1 MADGSH
7 GVSISCGKYI
17 TQFGFCQVFCI
28 QKHKISYLCRTL
40 TPKKYYNQMTKKLI
54 NMIALSMITLASCT
68 SKNELKT
75 EAEPKNPFLTEYTT
89 PFQVPP
95 FDQIKNEHYLPAFEA
110 GMKEQ
115 LAEVEAIVSN
125 AETPTFQNT
134 ILPFDKSGETLDR
147 VSNVFFNLNE
157 CLTND
162 EMIKIAETVLPLL
175 SKHSDSIM
183 MNPKLFERIDYVYQ
197 HRNEMGLDGQQI
209 RVVEKY
215 EQDFVRNGAALP
227 ADKQAE
233 LSKINEQL
241 STLSLQFGNNLLKE
255 NANYKLVIENEA
267 DLAGLPQTS
276 IDAAAEQAKND
287 SLEGKWVFTL
297 SKPSLIPFLQFSE
310 RRDLREQ
317 MYKAYYNRGDNNNAN
332 DNKQLINEMVKLR
345 VQKAKLFGYDNYADY
360 VLAVNMAKDSKTV
373 DKFLIDI
380 FNPAQQLAKKELAE
394 MQAIADE
401 EGANIK
407 LEGWDWWYYAEKL
420 RKAKYAFDENQ
431 IKPYLTVDNVR
442 NGMFMAANKLY
453 GVTFTQNTNLPVY
466 YPGVETYE
474 VKEANGDFLGI
485 LYMDYYPRESKSGG
499 AWCTSFRESGH
510 DINGKKIYPVVSLV
524 MNFTP
529 ASGDTPALLTWD
541 ETETMWHEFGHSLH
555 AFFSDGLYSR
565 TCGNVPHDYV
575 EMPSQI
581 MENWVAEPE
590 VIRMYAKHYQTG
602 EPMPD
607 SLITKI
613 ENSALFNQGFM
624 TTELIAASILD
635 MKFHEITSIDEIKN
649 LDVDAFE
656 KQQMDAIGLMPEI
669 LPRYRSTNFSH
680 IFNGGYSAGYYAY
693 TWAEVLD
700 KDAFNYFKS
709 SGDLFNPELA
719 AKFRK
724 HCLQECGNDEG
735 MVQYRKFR
743 GQDPDYEPYL
753 KARGLE

>member
-1 MADGSH
+1 MQAKKTTFFIFAREKQTSN
-7 GVSISCGKYI
+7 
-17 TQFGFCQVFCI
+17 I
-28 QKHKISYLCRTL
+28 Q
-40 TPKKYYNQMTKKLI
+40 NMNKKLI
-54 NMIALSMITLASCT
+54 NMIALSVIVLASCT
-68 SKNELKT
+68 SKPEQKP
-75 EAEPKNPFLTEYTT
+75 EAEKPNPFLSEYTT

-110 GMKEQ
+110 GIAEQ
-115 LAEVEAIVSN
+115 QAEIDAIVNN
-125 AETPTFQNT
+125 AETPTFENT
-134 ILPFDKSGETLDR
+134 ILPYDKSGQTLNR

-162 EMIKIAETVLPLL
+162 KMVAIAEQVLPML
-175 SKHSDSIM
+175 SKHSDAIM
-183 MNPKLFERIDYVYQ
+183 MNPKLFERIDHVYQ
-197 HRNEMGLDGQQI
+197 HRNEMGLDDQQI

-215 EQDFVRNGAALP
+215 HQDFMRHGAGLNAEQ
-227 ADKQAE
+227 QAE
-233 LSKINEQL
+233 LSQINEQL

-255 NANYKLVIENEA
+255 NAGYKLVIENEA

-276 IDAAAEQAKND
+276 IDAAAEQAKAD
-287 SLEGKWVFTL
+287 GMEGKWVFTL
-297 SKPSLIPFLQFSE
+297 SKPSLIPFLQFADN
-310 RRDLREQ
+310 RDLREQ
-317 MYKAYYNRGDNNNAN
+317 MYKAYYNRGDNNNEY
-332 DNKQLINEMVKLR
+332 DNKKLVNEMCKLR
-345 VQKAKLFGYDNYADY
+345 VQKAKLFGFDNYADY
-360 VLAVNMAKDSKTV
+360 VLDVNMAKDSKTV

-380 FNPAQQLAKKELAE
+380 FNPAQKLAKKELAE
-394 MQAIADE
+394 MQAIADK

-420 RKAKYAFDENQ
+420 RKAKYDFNENY

-442 NGMFMAANKLY
+442 DGMFLAARMLY
-453 GVTFTQNTNLPVY
+453 GVTFTKNETLPIY

-474 VKEANGDFLGI
+474 VKEANGDLLGI

-555 AFFSDGLYSR
+555 AFFSDGLYTR

-602 EPMPD
+602 EVMPD
-607 SLITKI
+607 SLIAKI

-635 MKFHEITSIDEIKN
+635 MKYHELTEPQD

-669 LPRYRSTNFSH
+669 LPRYRSTNFAH

-709 SGDLFNPELA
+709 SGDLCNPDLA
-719 AKFRK
+719 ASFRK
-724 HCLQECGNDEG
+724 NCLQECGNDEG

-753 KARGLE
+753 KARGLK

>member
-1 MADGSH
+1 MFLSFRKEKNN
-7 GVSISCGKYI
+7 I
-17 TQFGFCQVFCI
+17 F
-28 QKHKISYLCRTL
+28 YLCSLENTL
-40 TPKKYYNQMTKKLI
+40 NIDIMTKKLI
-54 NMIALSMITLASCT
+54 NMIALSVITLASCT
-68 SKNELKT
+68 SKPEQK
-75 EAEPKNPFLTEYTT
+75 AEVEKPNPFLTEYTT

-95 FDQIKNEHYLPAFEA
+95 FDQIKNEHYMPAFEA
-110 GMKEQ
+110 GIKEQ
-115 LAEVEAIVSN
+115 QAEIETIVN
-125 AETPTFQNT
+125 NEETPTFENT
-134 ILPFDKSGETLDR
+134 ILPYDKSGQILDR

-162 EMIKIAETVLPLL
+162 EMVAIAEQVLPIL
-175 SKHSDSIM
+175 SKHSDAIM
-183 MNPKLFERIDYVYQ
+183 MNPELFKRIDYVYQ
-197 HRNEMGLDGQQI
+197 HRNEMGLDDQQI

-215 EQDFVRNGAALP
+215 HQDFMRHGAGLDAEQ
-227 ADKQAE
+227 QAE
-233 LSKINEQL
+233 LSQINEQL

-255 NANYKLVIENEA
+255 NAGYKLIIDNEA

-276 IDAAAEQAKND
+276 IDAAAEQAKSD
-287 SLEGKWVFTL
+287 GMEGKWVFTL
-297 SKPSLIPFLQFSE
+297 SKPSLIPFLQFADN
-310 RRDLREQ
+310 RDLREK
-317 MYKAYYNRGDNNNAN
+317 MYKAYYNRGDNNNEY
-332 DNKQLINEMVKLR
+332 DNKKLINEMCRLR
-345 VQKAKLFGYDNYADY
+345 VQKAKLFGFENYADY
-360 VLAVNMAKDSKTV
+360 VLDINMAKDSKTV

-394 MQAIADE
+394 MQAIADM

-420 RKAKYAFDENQ
+420 RKAKYDFDENY

-442 NGMFMAANKLY
+442 NGMFVAANKLY
-453 GVTFTQNTNLPVY
+453 GITFTQNTNLPIY

-499 AWCTSFRESGH
+499 AWCTSFRESGY
-510 DINGKKIYPVVSLV
+510 DIHGKKIYPVVSLV

-590 VIRMYAKHYQTG
+590 VIRMYAKHYKTG
-602 EPMPD
+602 EVMPD
-607 SLITKI
+607 SLINKI

-635 MKFHEITSIDEIKN
+635 MKYHELTEPQD

-669 LPRYRSTNFSH
+669 LPRYRSTNFAH

-709 SGDLFNPELA
+709 SGNLFNPELA
-719 AKFRK
+719 ASFRK
-724 HCLQECGNDEG
+724 NCLQECGNDEG

-753 KARGLE
+753 KARGLK

>member
-1 MADGSH
+1 MA
-7 GVSISCGKYI
+7 
-17 TQFGFCQVFCI
+17 
-28 QKHKISYLCRTL
+28 
-40 TPKKYYNQMTKKLI
+40 KKLI
-54 NMIALSMITLASCT
+54 NMIALSVITLASCST
-68 SKNELKT
+68 KNEPKT

-115 LAEVEAIVSN
+115 LAEVETIIGN

-197 HRNEMGLDGQQI
+197 HRNEMGLDDQQI

-227 ADKQAE
+227 ADKQEE

-255 NANYKLVIENEA
+255 NAGYKLVIENEA

-276 IDAAAEQAKND
+276 IDAAAEQAKAD
-287 SLEGKWVFTL
+287 SIEGKWVFTL

-360 VLAVNMAKDSKTV
+360 VLAVNMAQDSKTV

-394 MQAIADE
+394 MQAIADA

-635 MKFHEITSIDEIKN
+635 MKYHELTEVKD
-649 LDVDAFE
+649 LDIDAFE
-656 KQQMDAIGLMPEI
+656 KEQMDAIGLMPEI

-719 AKFRK
+719 ASFRK
-724 HCLQECGNDEG
+724 NCLQECGNDEG

-753 KARGLE
+753 KARGLK